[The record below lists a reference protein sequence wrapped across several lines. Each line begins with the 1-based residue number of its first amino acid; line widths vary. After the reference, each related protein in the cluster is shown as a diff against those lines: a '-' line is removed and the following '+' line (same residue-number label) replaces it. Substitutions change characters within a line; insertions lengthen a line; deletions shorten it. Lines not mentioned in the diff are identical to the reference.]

1 MIYLK
6 TFLFFNFTEINMLII
21 FCEKNNI
28 VFYEKFKCGSRNH
41 LILFSISLLCF
52 FFSVILV
59 HNFLT
64 FSFDKE
70 ELFNSSISK
79 YVIINANKF
88 LFYTKIIIISMNS
101 ISKMTNIEKA
111 TIITMLILAF
121 LNLYNFYLQYHYQ
134 SQNNFIQKIFYFF
147 SYINLLSCFLLFIGI
162 IIKNKN
168 FNGLIYIFFSV
179 LVVLFIFFYNYPV
192 QEIKINRT
200 FFSFNSDLEIY
211 NQIRLIIDS
220 IHNKNINRRDKI
232 NLISYIVEK
241 INIKEKDILYFN
253 FFENITD
260 KEFDFYFFQYIEKI
274 LKQVIN
280 KFPNSILLLITN
292 VYFNLKIIKRP
303 NKAYILLHKILEEKK
318 LSYSQEFYVYRFKKR
333 IENTGIENFRIRD
346 DISFKYQCN
355 TLIDLIVEICLKY
368 IDFYNLLLSCKE
380 FEDVNYLN
388 KLGNEINFLTEKAD
402 YKIKLIE
409 KMKNKNQKIL
419 TLYGY
424 FLKEILND
432 LDKSKKYL
440 DNEIKEN
447 EIFDLFELDNNLD
460 INSLI
465 PTSIFQFLIVSMKK
479 DNFGTILRVSLDVC
493 NLLGYSQNILIGQ
506 NLSILIPDFLREEH
520 EKNLLKRSKEI
531 EFSFEGNLNNNFS
544 LQPHTFYCKTS
555 SKFLIPVSL
564 LMYYINDE
572 NYNPIILCKVN
583 TENNLNNSENIYNT
597 VHILTN
603 SSFNIK
609 YFSSNAIFYMNLSS
623 EITKSNNDITL
634 YVKQFENIK
643 KNKYKDFQKKFL
655 NKEEIINWKKK
666 KFKMTVNELYF
677 FKKLCGLLFH
687 FEDLNLNNNDSKL
700 SKINTENIVS
710 STLIR
715 VNTSINTSDHKKNSF
730 SFFTINNKINENE
743 NIDCNFLPSSKEVNY
758 VIDKREY
765 LFEQKKNTNNK
776 NENNEIDNNK
786 NNFDIIEYLKKKNLL
801 KVKTLTSSSY
811 EKNSTSSEKTSN
823 NFSSSYSSNAES
835 NNHLSSHNDNSN
847 INNKSN
853 FKKITSNEEIENYY
867 KVNFSKIK
875 FKIYNY
881 NDNMFIDI
889 DKFDKNSKVEEIIKQ
904 EKIQTKMIIANNNT
918 LNKKISRKK
927 SNKTVKIETPN
938 SEEYDLNK
946 IYEKE
951 KDFIYKKIS
960 KSKINIKIIYL
971 IIINIFL
978 ICVFMSFPIIY
989 FIQSNSTSNDMKIL
1003 IDIHL
1008 TMLNVLDELYNS
1020 FSHGFSLIAIQNP
1033 LYSNIIGEKE
1043 KLILLFKEK
1052 LIDVYYKFTNV
1063 SYLIKKNTFKLSKE
1077 NQERKDNS
1085 EIWYWSIND
1094 ELSINQSYAP
1104 ILNTLNEYFYCVYC
1118 LATTKNN
1125 IDLTF
1130 TNINFNYIM
1139 FNSRQTFIDTVY
1151 NFTQIFYDE
1160 YKQQTKYNNQINY
1173 FLMTIFTTLLLI
1185 IIIIYI
1191 FIYIK
1196 VIQEKEK
1203 NLKYFFKIGEDSIKN
1218 SLNKCT
1224 KYLSLNQE
1232 KNNIKYLI
1240 RNPKINLDNENES
1253 NLDSLYEVN
1262 DDEKKLL
1269 LNSKL
1274 KRKRIKRTKDKK
1286 SKYFINDKKSLYF
1299 HIFLIIIFYLLINFL
1314 CYILLLIMKSKYKN
1328 ISDYVGIYNLVTRQY
1343 HSFVFLYNYMK
1354 IYAVYNTYIMT
1365 NEYLS
1370 DADHDYK
1377 QDLAKFFDITLN
1389 WKHKIY
1395 YNVTNHKLLSKS
1407 KKIFETIEHES
1418 LCYIMEEYSKEYN
1431 FPCEELANNVTN
1443 YGFDAICVYYIQNLM
1458 YLFDLITNKIQIAI
1472 AHQYYYYE
1480 LLYPSN
1486 TYYYIYSQYSMILDD
1501 YKEKNPFLVL
1511 NDNKTLHLTILNNE
1525 VFKPI
1530 SFKILDTLNEDI
1542 KILFDHIEQYL
1553 FLTIYIYVIF
1563 IIIILLYIPMNS
1575 YKNNKEINMTR
1586 NMLKIIPQEVL
1597 LDIFKEEEKELINK
1611 KL

>member
-1 MIYLK
+1 MVFLK
-6 TFLFFNFTEINMLII
+6 SFLFFNFTEINMLLI
-21 FCEKNNI
+21 FCEKNNNI
-28 VFYEKFKCGSRNH
+28 FYDKIKCGHRNQ
-41 LILFSISLLCF
+41 LILSSISIICF
-52 FFSVILV
+52 FFSIILV

-79 YVIINANKF
+79 YIIINANKF

-101 ISKMTNIEKA
+101 ISKITNIDKA
-111 TIITMLILAF
+111 TIIVMLILAF
-121 LNLYNFYLQYHYQ
+121 LNLYNFYSQYHFQ
-134 SQNNFIQKIFYFF
+134 SQNNFIQKIFYYF

-162 IIKNKN
+162 IVKNKSY
-168 FNGLIYIFFSV
+168 NGLIYIFFSV
-179 LVVLFIFFYNYPV
+179 LVVLLLYFYNYPI
-192 QEIKINRT
+192 QEIDINKS

-211 NQIRLIIDS
+211 NQIRLLLDS
-220 IHNKNINRRDKI
+220 IENKNISRREKI
-232 NLISYIVEK
+232 NLIAYIVEK

-274 LKQVIN
+274 LKQLMN
-280 KFPNSILLLITN
+280 KFPNSIILHITN

-318 LSYSQEFYVYRFKKR
+318 LNYSQEFYIYRFKKR
-333 IENTGIENFRIRD
+333 IENKSIENPRTKD

-368 IDFYNLLLSCKE
+368 IDFYNLLLSCKQ

-388 KLGNEINFLTEKAD
+388 KLGNEINFLTEEAD

-409 KMKNKNQKIL
+409 KMKNKNQKIFF
-419 TLYGY
+419 LYGC

-440 DNEIKEN
+440 DTDVKND

-465 PTSIFQFLIVSMKK
+465 PTSNFQFLIVSMKK

-493 NLLGYSQNILIGQ
+493 NLLGYSQNILTGQ

-531 EFSFEGNLNNNFS
+531 EFSFEGNLNSNYS
-544 LQPHTFYCKTS
+544 IQPHIFYCKTS
-555 SKFLIPVSL
+555 SKFLIPISL
-564 LMYYINDE
+564 IMNYINDE
-572 NYNPIILCKVN
+572 NYNPIILCKIN
-583 TENNLNNSENIYNT
+583 TENYLNNINNVYNT
-597 VHILTN
+597 IHILTN
-603 SSFNIK
+603 TSFNIK

-623 EITKSNNDITL
+623 DITKFNNDIT
-634 YVKQFENIK
+634 YYIKQFENIK

-655 NKEEIINWKKK
+655 NKVEIINWKNK

-677 FKKLCGLLFH
+677 FKKLCALLFH
-687 FEDLNLNNNDSKL
+687 FEDLNLNNNDTKL
-700 SKINTENIVS
+700 SKISTENIIAT
-710 STLIR
+710 TLTK
-715 VNTSINTSDHKKNSF
+715 VNTSEHKKNSF
-730 SFFTINNKINENE
+730 SFFTYNNKLIESE
-743 NIDCNFLPSSKEVNY
+743 NIDFNFLPSSKEVNY

-765 LFEQKKNTNNK
+765 LFEQKKNNI
-776 NENNEIDNNK
+776 NENNEKNNNK
-786 NNFDIIEYLKKKNLL
+786 KFFDIIEYLKNKNLL
-801 KVKTLTSSSY
+801 KTKTLTSSSSD
-811 EKNSTSSEKTSN
+811 NNPTSSEKTSN
-823 NFSSSYSSNAES
+823 SFSSYHSSNVSSVDS

-847 INNKSN
+847 NSNNN
-853 FKKITSNEEIENYY
+853 NNNVKKIVVNEEQENYY

-875 FKIYNY
+875 FKIYNF

-889 DKFDKNSKVEEIIKQ
+889 DKFDKNSKVDEIIKQ
-904 EKIQTKMIIANNNT
+904 EKIQTKMMLSNNYNLT
-918 LNKKISRKK
+918 KKITKK
-927 SNKTVKIETPN
+927 KTTTKIVKIEKP
-938 SEEYDLNK
+938 EEEDLNDLNK
-946 IYEKE
+946 IFEKE
-951 KDFIYKKIS
+951 KDFIYKKIN

-971 IIINIFL
+971 LIINIFL
-978 ICVFMSFPIIY
+978 ISVFLTFPIIY
-989 FIQSNSTSNDMKIL
+989 FIQSITTSNDMKIL
-1003 IDIHL
+1003 INIHL

-1033 LYSNIIGEKE
+1033 LYSNLIGEKE
-1043 KLILLFKEK
+1043 HLMSIFKEK
-1052 LIDVYYKFTNV
+1052 LIEVYYKFTNV
-1063 SYLIKKNTFKLSKE
+1063 SFLIKKNTFKLSKE
-1077 NQERKDNS
+1077 NQDRKDNS
-1085 EIWYWSIND
+1085 EIWYWTIND
-1094 ELSINQSYAP
+1094 ELSINQTYTP

-1125 IDLTF
+1125 SELTF

-1139 FNSRQTFIDTVY
+1139 FNSRKTFIDTVY
-1151 NFTQIFYDE
+1151 NFTQIYYDE
-1160 YKQQTKYNNQINY
+1160 YKEQTKINNYMNY
-1173 FLMTIFTTLLLI
+1173 FFMTLFTSLLLI

-1191 FIYIK
+1191 YVYIK

-1253 NLDSLYEVN
+1253 NFDSLYEIN
-1262 DDEKKLL
+1262 NEKKFFS
-1269 LNSKL
+1269 NSKL
-1274 KRKRIKRTKDKK
+1274 KRKKIKKLKEKK
-1286 SKYFINDKKSLYF
+1286 SGYFINDKKSLYF
-1299 HIFLIIIFYLLINFL
+1299 HIFLLIIFYILINTS
-1314 CYILLLIMKSKYKN
+1314 CYILLLIMKFKYKN
-1328 ISDYVGIYNLVTRQY
+1328 ISEYIGIYNLVTRQY

-1354 IYAVYNTYIMT
+1354 IYAVYNTYIFT
-1365 NEYLS
+1365 NEYLI
-1370 DADHDYK
+1370 DADSGYK
-1377 QDLAKFFDITLN
+1377 IDLAYFYYTTLDL
-1389 WKHKIY
+1389 KHKIFF
-1395 YNVTNHKLLSKS
+1395 NITKHHLLSNS
-1407 KKIFETIEHES
+1407 KNIFDKIEHES
-1418 LCYIMEEYSKEYN
+1418 LCYVMEEYSQEYN
-1431 FPCEELANNVTN
+1431 FTCDELANNVTN
-1443 YGFDAICVYYIQNLM
+1443 YGLDSICVYYIQNLM

-1480 LLYPSN
+1480 LLYPSIN
-1486 TYYYIYSQYSMILDD
+1486 YYYIYSQYSMVLDD

-1511 NDNKTLHLTILNNE
+1511 NDNKTLHLTTLNNE
-1525 VFKPI
+1525 VFRPI
-1530 SFKILDTLNEDI
+1530 IYKVLNILKEDI
-1542 KILFDHIEQYL
+1542 ETIFEHIRQYINFTIYLYSIFILIILF
-1553 FLTIYIYVIF
+1553 
-1563 IIIILLYIPMNS
+1563 YIPMDS
-1575 YKNNKEINMTR
+1575 YKNNKDINMTR

-1597 LDIFKEEEKELINK
+1597 LDIFKEEEKELINQK
-1611 KL
+1611 V